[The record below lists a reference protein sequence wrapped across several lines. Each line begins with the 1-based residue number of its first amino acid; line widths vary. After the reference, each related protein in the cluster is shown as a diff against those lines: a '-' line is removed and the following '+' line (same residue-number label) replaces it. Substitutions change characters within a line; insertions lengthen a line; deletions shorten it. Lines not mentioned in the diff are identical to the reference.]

1 MSKVPDSLRQFAEI
15 VSADLRSLIV
25 LHDRELAK
33 ELITALK
40 ESGFPDGMGLVL
52 TSEKGEKAR
61 KLMEEGLASIPDQ
74 VTDEAIDALAADF
87 ADIYLTHGIQAS
99 PCESVWIDEEG
110 LMMQEPM
117 FQVRAWYEKY
127 ALAAEDWR
135 QRSDD
140 HLVYQIQFLSY
151 LLSRE
156 NLLESLADGAIF
168 LDEHLL
174 RWIDEFAT
182 RVATR
187 CATPFYAG
195 LAVLTAAY
203 MDELRDLIAEVLD
216 LPRPTAE
223 EVEERMKNATQKVTE
238 EVAPYVP
245 GVAPSW

>member
-1 MSKVPDSLRQFAEI
+1 MSEISESLRRFADT
-15 VSADLRSLIV
+15 VSEDLRVLAALHESELTEEVITSLKNS
-25 LHDRELAK
+25 E
-33 ELITALK
+33 
-40 ESGFPDGMGLVL
+40 FPVGMGLLL
-52 TSEKGEKAR
+52 TSDKGTKAG
-61 KLMEEGLASIPDQ
+61 KLMQEGVAAIPDDLPQ
-74 VTDEAIDALAADF
+74 KTLDLLAADF

-151 LLSRE
+151 LLSRD

-174 RWIDEFAT
+174 RWIDEFAV

-187 CATPFYAG
+187 CGTPFYAG

-203 MDELRDLIAEVLD
+203 LDELRDLVAEVLGE
-216 LPRPTAE
+216 PRPTRDEIEKRMKSGHGNAAE
-223 EVEERMKNATQKVTE
+223 EA
-238 EVAPYVP
+238 APYVP